1 LFYDF
6 AIVLQTV
13 LQEKNMG
20 VLFGELVVDLGYIT
34 QQQLD
39 EAIFMQKKGR
49 AKLGQIMKHLRML
62 NDSQVE
68 QILNY
73 QKSEEGLGKM
83 FGDCAV
89 LLQLVDEIHR
99 IEAVRY
105 QTSSKGVLGDML
117 ISMGYLTRQQ
127 LDEVIRQQLLN

>member
-1 LFYDF
+1 
-6 AIVLQTV
+6 
-13 LQEKNMG
+13 MG